1 MLQALQAYLKKPA
14 TKIGIMTAM
23 MFQIIFSL
31 IWMTGYEGVN
41 DNTKQLKIAVVNDDP
56 GFGRKVEEQLTK
68 SLPFQLI
75 SERSADKAKEML
87 NGREVQMVLHIPAE
101 FTKQLQT
108 PGQQAKIN
116 YTINESNPALIKSM
130 MQSVAGGVT
139 ASVGKEA
146 AIAGAQAILV
156 QAHIP
161 PQEAAAMA
169 RGLTDKVAANL
180 EFTNPVQGM
189 HNQMIPMMMV
199 LASFVGAMIMGMNLQ
214 QATGML
220 GAGYSKWSK
229 FGARV
234 FINAVSAVL
243 IALVGSSLVVALG
256 GQMGSGFLAF
266 WLFQALFLMTFMFFS
281 QMFLI
286 VFGMAG
292 MLFNISMLSIQLVSS
307 GAMVPRELLG
317 GFYFTISQYLP
328 ATYAV
333 EGAMNLLFGG
343 PGTAR
348 DIGALAL
355 IMTVCAAV
363 GLLATGL
370 RKETGTIPAAA
381 EHSKTANTAATG
393 A

>member
-1 MLQALQAYLKKPA
+1 MLQALQAYMKKPA
-14 TKIGIMTAM
+14 TKIGIITAM
-23 MFQIIFSL
+23 MFQVIFSL

-41 DNTKQLKIAVVNDDP
+41 ENTKQLKIAVVNEDP
-56 GFGRKVEEQLTK
+56 GLGRKVEEQLAQ

-75 SERSADKAKEML
+75 YEGSAEKAKEML
-87 NGREVQMVLHIPAE
+87 NSRKIQMVLHIPAD
-101 FTKQLQT
+101 FTKQMQT

-139 ASVGKEA
+139 ASVSKEA
-146 AIAGAQAILV
+146 AVSGTQAVLT
-156 QAHIP
+156 QARVP
-161 PQEAAAMA
+161 AQEAAAMA
-169 RGLTDKVAANL
+169 QGLTDKVASN
-180 EFTNPVQGM
+180 FDYTNPVQGM
-189 HNQMIPMMMV
+189 NNQMVPMMMV

-220 GAGYSKWSK
+220 GASYSRWNK
-229 FGARV
+229 FSARV
-234 FINAVSAVL
+234 FINAVSALV
-243 IALVGSSLVVALG
+243 IALIGSSLVTALG
-256 GQMGSGFLAF
+256 GQMSAGFLSF
-266 WLFQALFLMTFMFFS
+266 WLFQTLFLMTFMFFS

-317 GFYFTISQYLP
+317 SFYFSISQYLP

-333 EGAMNLLFGG
+333 DGAMNLLFGG
-343 PGTAR
+343 PGAGK
-348 DIGALAL
+348 DAGALVL
-355 IMTVCAAV
+355 IMLICAAI
-363 GLLATGL
+363 GLAATGL
-370 RKETGTIPAAA
+370 RKENERIPGAASKAQTA
-381 EHSKTANTAATG
+381 ETAITG